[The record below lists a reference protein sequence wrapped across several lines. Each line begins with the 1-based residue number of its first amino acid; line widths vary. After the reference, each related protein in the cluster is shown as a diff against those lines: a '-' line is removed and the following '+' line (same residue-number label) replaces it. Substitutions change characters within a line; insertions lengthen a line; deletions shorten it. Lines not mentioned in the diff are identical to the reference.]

1 MTQTVYT
8 LGYAHH
14 TQESFLE
21 LLKKYHINCTIDVRT
36 MAYSG
41 FHPQFNKEPLK
52 MFLKMN
58 GILYMHMYKEFGII
72 RDEASLNNQDG
83 YLDFNKLAQLPIFQ
97 QGIQRVE
104 NGIKKGFI
112 ICFICAEKDA
122 ADCHRSTL
130 VGKGLSKR
138 GYQVKHIK
146 SDGGIETQEELEKR
160 IMAKYCIQ
168 ENQINLFGESEEE
181 DPLEKAYRMCSN
193 SIVEVNSKRV
203 LKEAYVSPKKDKK

>member
-1 MTQTVYT
+1 MNQTIYT

-21 LLKKYHINCTIDVRT
+21 LLKRYHINCTIDVRT
-36 MAYSG
+36 MAYSR

-52 MFLKMN
+52 VFLN
-58 GILYMHMYKEFGII
+58 IHGIIYMHMYKEFGII
-72 RDEASLNNQDG
+72 REETRLNNEEG
-83 YLDFNKLAQLPIFQ
+83 YLDFNKLAQLPIFKE
-97 QGIQRVE
+97 GIQRVE

-112 ICFICAEKDA
+112 ICFICAEKDP

-130 VGKGLSKR
+130 VGKALSKK
-138 GYQVKHIK
+138 GYEVKHIK
-146 SDGGIETQEELEKR
+146 NDGGIETQEDLEKR
-160 IMAKYCIQ
+160 ILAKYCIQ
-168 ENQINLFGESEEE
+168 ENQINLFGVSE

-203 LKEAYVSPKKDKK
+203 LKESYISPKKLKK